1 MGAHKAV
8 AAEIRR
14 VLLISAAAAI
24 AVLIMTA
31 ALGYF
36 SPASAGGVIAG
47 FICGNINFCLLAAAV
62 LKISASENTNVS
74 WAKRIIR
81 RSYTLR
87 MAFMA
92 VFSIA
97 AMVFL
102 RVNPIAY
109 AVMLAFPGFAVRIRR
124 R

>member
-1 MGAHKAV
+1 MEAHKAV
-8 AAEIRR
+8 AAEIRK
-14 VLLISAAAAI
+14 VLLTSAAAAI
-24 AVLIMTA
+24 AVLMLLA

-36 SPASAGGVIAG
+36 SPASAGGIIAG
-47 FICGNINFCLLAAAV
+47 YVCGNTNFCLLAATV
-62 LKISASENTNVS
+62 LKISTSENTEAS
-74 WAKRIIR
+74 AAKRIIR

-102 RVNPIAY
+102 SINPITY
-109 AVMLAFPGFAVRIRR
+109 AIMLVLPGFVVRIRR